1 MVVNMFQNNFK
12 NRVLVIFLV
21 VILLF
26 VLIIGRIFFIQVI
39 KYDELNEL
47 ANDLWSR
54 NLPITADRGL
64 ITDRNGKI
72 LADNITTTSLV
83 VVPNQIIDKERVAK
97 DLAEILNV
105 SYDEMY
111 KHLTKKTSIERI
123 HPEGRQLSYEIA
135 DKINNLN
142 YDGVYLLKESKRY
155 YPYKTL
161 LSHVIGYVGIDN
173 QGLSGIEAYYDS
185 YLTGANGSIKYYSDG
200 KGARIERASVYEPS
214 QSGMTLALTIDLD
227 IQLAVEKELDNVVSK
242 YNPEQALIV
251 VADPKSGEILAMSSR
266 PNFDSNNYQD
276 YNLETINRNLPI
288 FNTYEPGST
297 FKVITLAASIEEKTI
312 NLFEDRFH
320 DAGSIKVDGAR
331 IKCWKAGG
339 HGSQS
344 YLQVVQNSCNPG
356 FVVMGQKLGKER
368 LMDYVKKFGFGSKT
382 GIDLSGEEDGI
393 LFSLDKMGP
402 VETAT
407 TAFGQG
413 VSVTPIQQVMGVSA
427 AINGGKLYQPYLL
440 KSISSGDTKQVIQV
454 NEPILK
460 RQVISEETSKLVR
473 YTLESVVSQG
483 TGRNA
488 YINNYRVGGK
498 TGTAQK
504 VNNGVYMEN
513 NYILSFIGFMP
524 ADDPEVIVYV
534 AIDNPKGVVQYG
546 GTVAAPVAKNVLTS
560 CIDILGIEKG
570 EGDLERVYELW
581 DTKYYEVPDVTGKT
595 LKEAKNMLYPNF
607 QVEYSGTGEK
617 IIHQS
622 PESGEYVKS
631 GGIVKVMLN

>member
-1 MVVNMFQNNFK
+1 MFQNNFK

-26 VLIIGRIFFIQVI
+26 ILIIARIFYIQVI

-64 ITDRNGKI
+64 ITDRNGKV

-83 VVPNQIIDKERVAK
+83 VVPNQIVDKERVAK
-97 DLAEILNV
+97 DLADILNV
-105 SYDEMY
+105 SYEEMY
-111 KHLTKKTSIERI
+111 EHISKKTSIERI
-123 HPEGRQLSYEIA
+123 HPEGRQLSYEVA

-155 YPYKTL
+155 YPYETL

-173 QGLSGIEAYYDS
+173 QGLSGIESYYDE

-214 QSGMTLALTIDLD
+214 QSGMTISLTIDLD

-251 VADPKSGEILAMSSR
+251 VADPKTGEILAMSSR
-266 PNFDSNNYQD
+266 PNFDSNNYKKYD
-276 YNLETINRNLPI
+276 LETINRNLPI

-312 NLFEDRFH
+312 NLFDDHFH
-320 DAGSIKVDGAR
+320 DAGSIKVDGAK
-331 IKCWKAGG
+331 IKCWKSGG

-368 LMDYVKKFGFGSKT
+368 LMSYIKKFGFGEKT

-427 AINGGKLYQPYLL
+427 AINGGKLYQPYLV
-440 KSISSGDTKQVIQV
+440 KSISSGDTKQTIKVM
-454 NEPILK
+454 EPILK

-504 VNNGVYMEN
+504 VKDGAYMDN

-524 ADDPEVIVYV
+524 ADDPEVVVYV

-560 CIDILGIEKG
+560 CIDILGIKEGK
-570 EGDLERVYELW
+570 GDLERVYELW

-595 LKEAKNMLYPNF
+595 LKEAKAMLYPNF
-607 QVEYSGTGEK
+607 QVEYSGSGEK

-631 GGIVKVMLN
+631 GGTVKVMLN

>member
-1 MVVNMFQNNFK
+1 
-12 NRVLVIFLV
+12 VIFLV

-26 VLIIGRIFFIQVI
+26 ILIIGRIFYIQVI

-54 NLPITADRGL
+54 NLPITADRGI
-64 ITDRNGKI
+64 ITDRNGKV

-83 VVPNQIIDKERVAK
+83 VVPNQIVDKEKVAK

-123 HPEGRQLSYEIA
+123 HPEGRRLSYDIA

-173 QGLSGIEAYYDS
+173 QGLSGIEAYYDK

-200 KGARIERASVYEPS
+200 KGAKIERASVYEPS

-227 IQLAVEKELDNVVSK
+227 IQLAVERELDNVVSK

-251 VADPKSGEILAMSSR
+251 VADPKTGEILAMSSR
-266 PNFDSNNYQD
+266 PNFDSNNYQN

-297 FKVITLAASIEEKTI
+297 FKVITLASSIEEKTI
-312 NLFEDRFH
+312 NLFEDHFH

-344 YLQVVQNSCNPG
+344 FLQVVQNSCNPG

-368 LMDYVKKFGFGSKT
+368 LMNYIKKFGFGEKT

-393 LFSLDKMGP
+393 LFSLD
-402 VETAT
+402 
-407 TAFGQG
+407 
-413 VSVTPIQQVMGVSA
+413 
-427 AINGGKLYQPYLL
+427 
-440 KSISSGDTKQVIQV
+440 
-454 NEPILK
+454 
-460 RQVISEETSKLVR
+460 
-473 YTLESVVSQG
+473 
-483 TGRNA
+483 
-488 YINNYRVGGK
+488 
-498 TGTAQK
+498 
-504 VNNGVYMEN
+504 
-513 NYILSFIGFMP
+513 
-524 ADDPEVIVYV
+524 
-534 AIDNPKGVVQYG
+534 
-546 GTVAAPVAKNVLTS
+546 
-560 CIDILGIEKG
+560 
-570 EGDLERVYELW
+570 
-581 DTKYYEVPDVTGKT
+581 
-595 LKEAKNMLYPNF
+595 
-607 QVEYSGTGEK
+607 
-617 IIHQS
+617 
-622 PESGEYVKS
+622 
-631 GGIVKVMLN
+631 

>member
-1 MVVNMFQNNFK
+1 MFQNNFK

-26 VLIIGRIFFIQVI
+26 ILIIGRIFYIQVI

-64 ITDRNGKI
+64 ITDRNGKV

-83 VVPNQIIDKERVAK
+83 VVPNQIVDKEKVAK
-97 DLAEILNV
+97 DLVSILNV

-123 HPEGRQLSYEIA
+123 HPEGRRLSYEIA

-227 IQLAVEKELDNVVSK
+227 IQLAVERELDNVVSK

-251 VADPKSGEILAMSSR
+251 VADPRTGEILAMSSR
-266 PNFDSNNYQD
+266 PNFDSNNYQN

-297 FKVITLAASIEEKTI
+297 FKVITLASSIEEKTI

-331 IKCWKAGG
+331 IKCWKSGG

-368 LMDYVKKFGFGSKT
+368 LMNYVKKFGFGEKT

-440 KSISSGDTKQVIQV
+440 KSIASGDTKQVIQV

-524 ADDPEVIVYV
+524 ADNPEVVVYV

-546 GTVAAPVAKNVLTS
+546 GTVAAPVAKNVLTR
-560 CIDILGIEKG
+560 CIDILEIPKG
-570 EGDLERVYELW
+570 KGDLERAYELW
-581 DTKYYEVPDVTGKT
+581 DIKYYEVPDVTGKT
-595 LKEAKNMLYPNF
+595 LKEAKKMLYPNF
-607 QVEYSGTGEK
+607 KVEYSGTGEK

-631 GGIVKVMLN
+631 GGTVKVMLN

>member
-1 MVVNMFQNNFK
+1 MFQDNFK
-12 NRVLVIFLV
+12 NRVLVIFMV

-26 VLIIGRIFFIQVI
+26 VLIIGRIFYIQVI

-83 VVPNQIIDKERVAK
+83 VVPNQIVDKEKVAK

-200 KGARIERASVYEPS
+200 KGARIEKASVYEPS

-251 VADPKSGEILAMSSR
+251 VADPKTGEILAMSSR
-266 PNFDSNNYQD
+266 PNFDSNNYQN

-320 DAGSIKVDGAR
+320 DAGSIKVDGAK
-331 IKCWKAGG
+331 IKCWKSGG

-368 LMDYVKKFGFGSKT
+368 LMNYVKKFGFGEKT

-393 LFSLDKMGP
+393 LFALDKMGP

-427 AINGGKLYQPYLL
+427 AVNGGKLYQPYLL

-570 EGDLERVYELW
+570 KGDLERVYELW

-607 QVEYSGTGEK
+607 QIEYSGTGEK

-622 PESGEYVKS
+622 PTSGEYVKS

>member
-1 MVVNMFQNNFK
+1 MFQNNFK
-12 NRVLVIFLV
+12 NRVLVIFIV

-26 VLIIGRIFFIQVI
+26 TLIIGRIFYIQVI

-64 ITDRNGKI
+64 ITDRNGKV

-83 VVPNQIIDKERVAK
+83 VVPNQIVDKEKVAK

-111 KHLTKKTSIERI
+111 KHLDKKTSIERI
-123 HPEGRQLSYEIA
+123 HPEGRRLSYDIA

-173 QGLSGIEAYYDS
+173 QGLSGIEAYYDK

-251 VADPKSGEILAMSSR
+251 VADPKTGEILAMSSR

-297 FKVITLAASIEEKTI
+297 FKVITLAASVEEKTI
-312 NLFEDRFH
+312 NLFDDHFY
-320 DAGSIKVDGAR
+320 DGGSINVEGSR

-356 FVVMGQKLGKER
+356 FVIMGQKLGKER
-368 LMDYVKKFGFGSKT
+368 LMNYVKKFGFGEKT

-393 LFSLDKMGP
+393 LFALDKMGP

-427 AINGGKLYQPYLL
+427 AINGGYLYQPYLL

-454 NEPILK
+454 NDPILK

-504 VNNGVYMEN
+504 VNDGVYMEN
-513 NYILSFIGFMP
+513 NYILSFIGFLP

-546 GTVAAPVAKNVLTS
+546 GTVAAPIAKNVLTS

-570 EGDLERVYELW
+570 KGDLERVYELW

-595 LKEAKNMLYPNF
+595 LKEAKSMLYPNF

-631 GGIVKVMLN
+631 GGTVKVMLN